1 MPLDPV
7 IAGGYRGVEIP
18 NPMNQLAQLA
28 QLQQLRDANALRQM
42 QMEEYAR
49 ARSEEAGIRQLFA
62 KPDID
67 VSSPDFQRQLLGV
80 SPKTGAGILKAQ
92 GELQTA
98 ATKRAE
104 IDAKTL
110 KQHIDLSQNQLAG
123 VTTPE
128 DYMAWHEANH
138 RDPVLKKYFESRG
151 ITAEQSRARIEAAL
165 QRPGGLQQLIRE
177 SALGMEKALE
187 MTTTPQDLG
196 GTKRIIAMP
205 KFGRPNEL
213 AGAVVPGS
221 EGTVTAAPAS
231 AYDQWRMQNQGFTI
245 ENTANGLVRVDKAT
259 GAVTPL
265 TMNNLPLMGNVNPQV
280 IQGPNGPM
288 VVQPSTGMAQPVM
301 QPPAA
306 PGGAATP
313 VSAPLTAGEREWRNA
328 VSRGEF
334 TGSFVDWKKQTEPK
348 RFEGTVESE
357 RAKSLQKEADE
368 VSAAATSAAR
378 TLPALEVQASIL
390 NSGFR
395 TGWGTEVQNAAASVL
410 ASLGVKDAEKFSTKA
425 ELFLSQTQS
434 AVNDAL
440 AKQKGAQSDSDAKRA
455 SQIYTRLGNT
465 PETNQFL
472 VKMATA
478 VARRDLEKK
487 AFYDD
492 WFKANK
498 SYEGVDSAWQQG
510 PGGKSIFDTPE
521 LQPYR
526 LNSATPRA
534 GGGQVVGGRT
544 AAAPVSIA
552 PAPAAPAPAAPAP
565 AGRAKFLGFE

>member
-1 MPLDPV
+1 MPIDPN
-7 IAGGYRGVEIP
+7 IALGYRGIEVP
-18 NPMNQLAQLA
+18 NPLAGMA
-28 QLQQLRDANALRQM
+28 QVTQIQNALQQQRMGNIQMENALREQGRKRDLETIM
-42 QMEEYAR
+42 SQLAPDAPITERISALNKRGFINEGMALAR
-49 ARSEEAGIRQLFA
+49 EHATLSEASRKARSAELQNIGTQAKLVGQILGAAKDQPSFDAATAQLVKLGIFDQSDLQALGPTYDPARVQPFVDRAIDAGKRQELAISGRRAAAAETSAGAAASQAMTARDKFDWEKA
-62 KPDID
+62 HPGFTLQDTAQGIMKVDK
-67 VSSPDFQRQLLGV
+67 R
-80 SPKTGAGILKAQ
+80 TGAAVPFTVNGQ
-92 GELQTA
+92 
-98 ATKRAE
+98 
-104 IDAKTL
+104 
-110 KQHIDLSQNQLAG
+110 
-123 VTTPE
+123 P
-128 DYMAWHEANH
+128 M
-138 RDPVLKKYFESRG
+138 
-151 ITAEQSRARIEAAL
+151 QSR
-165 QRPGGLQQLIRE
+165 
-177 SALGMEKALE
+177 
-187 MTTTPQDLG
+187 
-196 GTKRIIAMP
+196 
-205 KFGRPNEL
+205 
-213 AGAVVPGS
+213 
-221 EGTVTAAPAS
+221 TA
-231 AYDQWRMQNQGFTI
+231 
-245 ENTANGLVRVDKAT
+245 
-259 GAVTPL
+259 
-265 TMNNLPLMGNVNPQV
+265 PQV

-288 VVQPSTGMAQPVM
+288 IVQPSTGTAQPVM

-306 PGGAATP
+306 PGGTATP
-313 VSAPLTAGEREWRNA
+313 VSAPLTAGEREWRGA
-328 VSRGEF
+328 VNRGEF

-357 RAKSLQKEADE
+357 RAKSLQREADE

-378 TLPALEVQASIL
+378 TLPALEVQAGIL

-410 ASLGVKDAEKFSTKA
+410 SSLGVKDAEKFSTKA

-544 AAAPVSIA
+544 ATA
-552 PAPAAPAPAAPAP
+552 PAPAAPAPAP

>member
-62 KPDID
+62 KPDVD

-187 MTTTPQDLG
+187 MATTPQDLG

-231 AYDQWRMQNQGFTI
+231 AYDQWRMQNQSFTI
-245 ENTANGLVRVDKAT
+245 ENTANGLVRVDKTT

-288 VVQPSTGMAQPVM
+288 VVQPNTGMAQPVM
-301 QPPAA
+301 QPAAA

-313 VSAPLTAGEREWRNA
+313 VGAPLPESLRAGIEFGKLPPTTQGDVERYRRSGTPQPGESAFDQA
-328 VSRGEF
+328 VGAGIGRQ
-334 TGSFVDWKKQTEPK
+334 V
-348 RFEGTVESE
+348 V
-357 RAKSLQKEADE
+357 ADIE
-368 VSAAATSAAR
+368 AAR
-378 TLPALEVQASIL
+378 TAPVIADRANSVLQAVDTNKAFMGSGADFKLNLARALNVTGNGPAEQIAATEKLIADLKESVIAAIKSSNL
-390 NSGFR
+390 GTGNGFTDKDLKYLADAKAADIAKDPR
-395 TGWGTEVQNAAASVL
+395 TLRTFAQKAYLTAQAAAEKGNRLLEGNAQIRKQTGVSRYEV
-410 ASLGVKDAEKFSTKA
+410 APMFQSPTAPTTTPGVIDFGSLK
-425 ELFLSQTQS
+425 
-434 AVNDAL
+434 
-440 AKQKGAQSDSDAKRA
+440 
-455 SQIYTRLGNT
+455 
-465 PETNQFL
+465 
-472 VKMATA
+472 
-478 VARRDLEKK
+478 
-487 AFYDD
+487 
-492 WFKANK
+492 
-498 SYEGVDSAWQQG
+498 
-510 PGGKSIFDTPE
+510 
-521 LQPYR
+521 
-526 LNSATPRA
+526 
-534 GGGQVVGGRT
+534 
-544 AAAPVSIA
+544 
-552 PAPAAPAPAAPAP
+552 
-565 AGRAKFLGFE
+565 